1 MKVINFKN
9 HKIKLYDS
17 IDEMPIINFQ
27 KYNKYVLID
36 SELGSDIDSV
46 DEHIINIAKYIKSDN
61 KKQAMQELQNL
72 RQNMHM
78 IVNEISPKYLAFAT
92 LIHSIDDEEQKD
104 LSDSNL
110 KEIIEFLCE
119 MPHSFIVD
127 ILAWLKKKVFSELE
141 TYFPNEF
148 SSGAKEKEAYSKLKN
163 KIRLQLQEIIEET
176 DKTFEIAEIDKLLFE
191 MHKPKSFNGNS
202 SEEIKYDKQ
211 FESACVLISQKTNL
225 NAKKMTVLEFYNTL
239 ADLKKQAE
247 LEKKAYSKYKH

>member
-1 MKVINFKN
+1 MKVVNFKN

-46 DEHIINIAKYIKSDN
+46 DEHIVNIAKYIKSDN

-110 KEIIEFLCE
+110 KEIIEF
-119 MPHSFIVD
+119 
-127 ILAWLKKKVFSELE
+127 
-141 TYFPNEF
+141 
-148 SSGAKEKEAYSKLKN
+148 
-163 KIRLQLQEIIEET
+163 
-176 DKTFEIAEIDKLLFE
+176 
-191 MHKPKSFNGNS
+191 
-202 SEEIKYDKQ
+202 
-211 FESACVLISQKTNL
+211 
-225 NAKKMTVLEFYNTL
+225 
-239 ADLKKQAE
+239 
-247 LEKKAYSKYKH
+247 